1 MFKCKKEENE
11 MKEKYMIYVNLGFM
25 VIFLPLG
32 VIFAFAALGLN
43 VSPIQI
49 GIIAI
54 LGFIIEL
61 CGVHEMKIALQKSN
75 KEIED
80 SL

>member
-1 MFKCKKEENE
+1 
-11 MKEKYMIYVNLGFM
+11 MKEKYEIYMYMGFA
-25 VIFLPLG
+25 VEFLPLG
-32 VIFAFAALGLN
+32 VTFILAMLGLN
-43 VSPIQI
+43 VSLIQI

-61 CGVHEMKIALQKSN
+61 CGIHEMRVALRKSN